1 MKKYGQNVDKVDYN
15 KVIKLINLI
24 YKAGYYKKPEKTVN
38 RKVKVQLEVEKPYSE
53 MPKSSRR

>member
-38 RKVKVQLEVEKPYSE
+38 RKV
-53 MPKSSRR
+53 